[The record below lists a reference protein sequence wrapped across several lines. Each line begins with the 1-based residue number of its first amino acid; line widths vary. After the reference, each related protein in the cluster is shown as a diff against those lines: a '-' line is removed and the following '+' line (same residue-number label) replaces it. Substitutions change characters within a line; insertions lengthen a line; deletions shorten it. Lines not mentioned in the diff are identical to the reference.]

1 MKRIVL
7 ITLALVPMII
17 GFLPCPARA
26 QGAAPDGITV
36 QLGNFRSWLK
46 AADLSWT
53 RESAMNDTIPVTSAI
68 WTRLF
73 GAPEGNL
80 NIEYTSILTAGTD
93 SMKIILFKT
102 NHSQS
107 NFDSLKITKLDSVKI
122 LAAGFCGTTGGWV
135 PNCNGKWGP
144 NLGLKI
150 VPIGAT
156 RTGKLTDVS
165 VGVQ

>member
-1 MKRIVL
+1 MKRIIL
-7 ITLALVPMII
+7 TLALVSMII

-53 RESAMNDTIPVTSAI
+53 RESAMNDTIAVTAAV

-80 NIEYTSILTAGTD
+80 NIEYKAIFGAGTD
-93 SMKIILFKT
+93 SMQLLLYKT

-107 NFDSLKITKLDSVKI
+107 NFDTVKVTLIDSKKI
-122 LAAGFCGTTGGWV
+122 LAAGFASWV
-135 PNCNGKWGP
+135 PNCNGAWGP
-144 NLGLKI
+144 NLTIKAIPLN
-150 VPIGAT
+150 T
-156 RTGKLTDVS
+156 TTGKVTDFS
-165 VGVQ
+165 IGVQ